1 VEVVVGILVGSD
13 SDLMVMNQTIKVL
26 ESFKIKYEIIII
38 SAHKTLEKTIEY
50 ARGSQ
55 QRGIEVIICGAGL
68 SAALP
73 GVVAS
78 QTLLP
83 VIGVPLANEKSPLE
97 GFDALYSILQ
107 MPAGIPVATMSIGEI
122 GAKNAGLLA
131 IQILALKYPVL
142 YAQLKEY
149 RDKLTTELEEK
160 NKKLNDLG
168 YEKYLEISTKNRK
181 PLNSHKYSVKQVHN
195 VVGT

>member
-1 VEVVVGILVGSD
+1 VNKVVVGILIGSD
-13 SDLMVMNQTIKVL
+13 SDLEVISQTIKIL
-26 ESFKIKYEIIII
+26 ESFEIKYEIVIT

-50 ARGSQ
+50 AKVAQ
-55 QRGIEVIICGAGL
+55 QKGIEVIICGAGL

-83 VIGVPLANEKSPLE
+83 VIGVPLANKKSSLE

-107 MPAGIPVATMSIGEI
+107 MPAGVPVATMSIGEI
-122 GAKNAGLLA
+122 GAKNAGLLT

-142 YAQLKEY
+142 YAQLKQY
-149 RDKLTTELEEK
+149 RDKLATELDKK
-160 NKKLNDLG
+160 NKKLNELG
-168 YEKYLEISTKNRK
+168 YERYLVDIEGENYTLKGNK
-181 PLNSHKYSVKQVHN
+181 L
-195 VVGT
+195 

>member
-1 VEVVVGILVGSD
+1 MKEAVGILMGSD
-13 SDLMVMNQTIKVL
+13 SDLMVMSQTIKVL

-38 SAHKTLEKTIEY
+38 SAHKTLEKVIEY
-50 ARGSQ
+50 AKGAQ

-83 VIGVPLANEKSPLE
+83 VIGVPLSNKKSALE

-107 MPAGIPVATMSIGEI
+107 MPAGIPVATMPIGET

-142 YAQLKEY
+142 YVQLKEY
-149 RDKLTTELEEK
+149 RDKLATELDER
-160 NKKLNDLG
+160 NKKLNELG
-168 YEKYLEISTKNRK
+168 YKKYLETYGK
-181 PLNSHKYSVKQVHN
+181 
-195 VVGT
+195 

>member
-1 VEVVVGILVGSD
+1 MLIGIFIGSD
-13 SDLMVMNQTIKVL
+13 SDLNVMSQTIKIL
-26 ESFKIKYEIIII
+26 EAFKIKYEIVLT
-38 SAHKTLEKTIEY
+38 SAHKTLKKTVEY
-50 ARGSQ
+50 AQ
-55 QRGIEVIICGAGL
+55 KAVEKGIEVIICGAGL

-107 MPAGIPVATMSIGEI
+107 MPGGIPVATMSIGEI

-131 IQILALKYPVL
+131 IQILALKYPTL

-149 RDKLTTELEEK
+149 RDNLAKELEEK
-160 NKKLNDLG
+160 NKRLKELG
-168 YEKYLEISTKNRK
+168 YEKYLSASK
-181 PLNSHKYSVKQVHN
+181 
-195 VVGT
+195 